1 MSSKTDQ
8 KNSPLNRYIAVL
20 EAVAAA
26 QAPLGLTEIAQVSDF
41 PLGSAHRLVAGLLA
55 ANLVVAEGTTRKTYR
70 LGPRLLRLLHAG
82 TEAEKIR
89 AAVQTTLETVADRL
103 GETCYLARL
112 SGTQVISI
120 AWAVPER
127 GVRGYVFP
135 GDVMPPHA
143 AASAKAIVAFQTPEF
158 IDQVL
163 ARKLETFT
171 PATRTSV
178 PELRTE
184 YERIRERR
192 YAVCWDELE
201 VGLAA
206 VACPVEIPEVGVIYA
221 LGVAG
226 MAERLSRRSVE
237 TVSEELKAVL
247 PDVERALRHVS
258 GLPRDP
264 EGLRRGR
271 RAEDPLPPPARTPR
285 KRVAPA
291 A

>member
-1 MSSKTDQ
+1 LSSKTDQ
-8 KNSPLNRYIAVL
+8 KNSPLNRYVAVL
-20 EAVAAA
+20 EAIAAA
-26 QAPLGLTEIAQVSDF
+26 RGPLGLTEIAQVSDF
-41 PLGSAHRLVAGLLA
+41 PLGSAHRLVAGLLG

-82 TEAEKIR
+82 TQTEKIR
-89 AAVQTTLETVADRL
+89 AAVQSTLEAVADRL

-112 SGTQVISI
+112 SGTQVISV

-143 AASAKAIVAFQTPEF
+143 AASAKAILAFQTPEF
-158 IDQVL
+158 IDEVL
-163 ARKLETFT
+163 GRKLEKFT
-171 PATRTSV
+171 TVTKTSAA
-178 PELRTE
+178 EIRTE

-206 VACPVEIPEVGVIYA
+206 VACPVEIPEVGVVYA

-226 MAERLSRRSVE
+226 MGERLSRRSIE
-237 TVSEELKAVL
+237 TVSEELKSAL
-247 PDVERALRHVS
+247 PDVERVLRNLS

-264 EGLRRGR
+264 EGLRRERRSEETLASPGR
-271 RAEDPLPPPARTPR
+271 SSR
-285 KRVAPA
+285 KGTAQA
-291 A
+291 